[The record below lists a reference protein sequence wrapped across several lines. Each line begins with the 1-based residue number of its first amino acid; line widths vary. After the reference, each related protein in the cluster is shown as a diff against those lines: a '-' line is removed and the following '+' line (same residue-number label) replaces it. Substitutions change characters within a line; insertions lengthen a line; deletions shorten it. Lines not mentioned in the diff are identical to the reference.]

1 MIALE
6 KACKKHLSNNKV
18 IPYNSYNNVKSIEN
32 MPTQELLVKNLKVSF
47 TTPEKELVAVR
58 GISYQINQGETLA
71 LVGESGC
78 GKTVSALCILKLLQE
93 PPGKILSGEIIFDG
107 EDLLKLTKKELQDRR
122 GRDIAMI
129 FQDPMTSLNPV
140 LTIEEQ
146 IIETLLRH
154 TTLSRKEAREKSFN
168 LLEQVEIPSPKQKL
182 DQYPHQLSGGMRQRA
197 MIAMALSCSP
207 RILIADEPT
216 TALDVLIQAQILAL
230 LKKIKNSA
238 QMSILLITHD
248 LGVVAEVAE
257 RVMVMYAGEIV
268 ESGPVREL
276 FQSPLH
282 PYTLGLMKSIPT
294 LEPTQQNLSRLNEIP
309 GTVPSLSQIP
319 SGCPFHPR
327 CPSAETRC
335 KKDKPKLKE
344 IAHARSVSCWLH

>member
-1 MIALE
+1 
-6 KACKKHLSNNKV
+6 
-18 IPYNSYNNVKSIEN
+18 
-32 MPTQELLVKNLKVSF
+32 MPTPELLVKNLKVSF
-47 TTPEKELVAVR
+47 AALKKELIAVR
-58 GISYQINQGETLA
+58 GISYQLNQGEILA

-78 GKTVSALCILKLLQE
+78 GKTVSALSILRLIQE
-93 PPGKILSGEIIFDG
+93 PPGKIVSGEILFAG
-107 EDLLKLTKKELQDRR
+107 KDLLKLKKKELQDRR
-122 GRDIAMI
+122 GKDIAMI

-140 LTIEEQ
+140 LTIGEQ

-154 TTLSRKEAREKSFN
+154 TSLSRKKAREKSFR

-216 TALDVLIQAQILAL
+216 TALDVLIQAQILSL
-230 LKKIKNSA
+230 LKKIKNDT

-268 ESGPVREL
+268 ESGSVNDL
-276 FQSPLH
+276 FRSPLH
-282 PYTLGLMKSIPT
+282 PYTIGLMESIPT
-294 LEPTQQNLSRLNEIP
+294 LESTQQKLSKLKEIS
-309 GTVPSLSQIP
+309 GTVPSLSQVP
-319 SGCPFHPR
+319 FGCPFHPR
-327 CPSAETRC
+327 CSAAETRC
-335 KKDKPKLKE
+335 KTDKPKLKK
-344 IAHARSVSCWLH
+344 ISQTHSVSCWLH

>member
-1 MIALE
+1 
-6 KACKKHLSNNKV
+6 
-18 IPYNSYNNVKSIEN
+18 
-32 MPTQELLVKNLKVSF
+32 MPTPELLVKNLKVSF
-47 TTPEKELVAVR
+47 ATSKKELIAVR
-58 GISYQINQGETLA
+58 GISYQLNQGEILA

-78 GKTVSALCILKLLQE
+78 GKTVSALSILRLIQE
-93 PPGKILSGEIIFDG
+93 PPGKIVSGEILFAG
-107 EDLLKLTKKELQDRR
+107 KDLLKLKKKELQDLR
-122 GRDIAMI
+122 GKDIAMI

-140 LTIEEQ
+140 LTIGEQ

-154 TTLSRKEAREKSFN
+154 TSLSRKKAREKSFR

-182 DQYPHQLSGGMRQRA
+182 DQYPHQLSGGMRQRV

-216 TALDVLIQAQILAL
+216 TALDVLIQAQILSL
-230 LKKIKNSA
+230 LKKIKNDT

-268 ESGPVREL
+268 ESGSVNDL
-276 FQSPLH
+276 FRSPLH
-282 PYTLGLMKSIPT
+282 PYTIGLMESIPT
-294 LEPTQQNLSRLNEIP
+294 LETTQQKLSKLKEIS
-309 GTVPSLSQIP
+309 GTVPSLSQVP

-327 CPSAETRC
+327 CSAAETRC
-335 KKDKPKLKE
+335 KTDKPKLKK
-344 IAHARSVSCWLH
+344 ISQTHSVSCWLH

>member
-1 MIALE
+1 
-6 KACKKHLSNNKV
+6 
-18 IPYNSYNNVKSIEN
+18 
-32 MPTQELLVKNLKVSF
+32 MPTPELLVKNLKVSF
-47 TTPEKELVAVR
+47 AVLKKELIAVR
-58 GISYQINQGETLA
+58 GISYQLNQGEILA

-78 GKTVSALCILKLLQE
+78 GKTVSALSILRLIQE
-93 PPGKILSGEIIFDG
+93 PPGKIMSGEILFAG
-107 EDLLKLTKKELQDRR
+107 KDLLKLKKKELQNLR
-122 GRDIAMI
+122 GKDIAMI

-140 LTIEEQ
+140 LTIGEQ

-154 TTLSRKEAREKSFN
+154 TSLSRKKAREKSFR

-216 TALDVLIQAQILAL
+216 TALDVLIQAQILSL
-230 LKKIKNSA
+230 LKRIKNDT

-268 ESGPVREL
+268 ESGLVDDIFR
-276 FQSPLH
+276 SPLH
-282 PYTLGLMKSIPT
+282 PYTLGLMESIPK
-294 LEPTQQNLSRLNEIP
+294 LETTQQNLPKLKEIS
-309 GTVPSLSQIP
+309 GMMPSLLQVP
-319 SGCPFHPR
+319 TGCPFHPR
-327 CPSAETRC
+327 CSAAETRC
-335 KKDKPKLKE
+335 KTDKPKLKE
-344 IAHARSVSCWLH
+344 ISQTHSVSCWLH

>member
-1 MIALE
+1 
-6 KACKKHLSNNKV
+6 
-18 IPYNSYNNVKSIEN
+18 
-32 MPTQELLVKNLKVSF
+32 MPTPELLVKNLKVSF
-47 TTPEKELVAVR
+47 STSKKELIAVR
-58 GISYQINQGETLA
+58 GISYQLNQGEILA

-78 GKTVSALCILKLLQE
+78 GKTVSALSILRLIQE
-93 PPGKILSGEIIFDG
+93 PPGKIVSGEILFAG
-107 EDLLKLTKKELQDRR
+107 KDLLKLKKKELQDRR
-122 GRDIAMI
+122 GKDIAMI

-140 LTIEEQ
+140 LTIGEQ

-154 TTLSRKEAREKSFN
+154 TSLSRKKAREKSFR

-216 TALDVLIQAQILAL
+216 TALDVLIQAQILSL
-230 LKKIKNSA
+230 LKKIKNDT

-268 ESGPVREL
+268 ESGSVYDL
-276 FQSPLH
+276 FRSPLH
-282 PYTLGLMKSIPT
+282 PYTIGLMESIPT
-294 LEPTQQNLSRLNEIP
+294 LVTTQQKLSKLKEIS
-309 GTVPSLSQIP
+309 GTVPSLSQVP
-319 SGCPFHPR
+319 FGCPFHPR
-327 CPSAETRC
+327 CSAAETRC
-335 KKDKPKLKE
+335 KTDKPKLKK
-344 IAHARSVSCWLH
+344 ISQTHSVSCWLH

>member
-1 MIALE
+1 
-6 KACKKHLSNNKV
+6 
-18 IPYNSYNNVKSIEN
+18 
-32 MPTQELLVKNLKVSF
+32 MPTPELLVKNLKVSF
-47 TTPEKELVAVR
+47 AASKKELIAVR
-58 GISYQINQGETLA
+58 GISYQLNQGEILA

-78 GKTVSALCILKLLQE
+78 GKTVSALSILRLIQE
-93 PPGKILSGEIIFDG
+93 PPGKIVSGEILFAG
-107 EDLLKLTKKELQDRR
+107 KDLLKLKKKELQDLR
-122 GRDIAMI
+122 GKDIAMI

-140 LTIEEQ
+140 LTIGEQ

-154 TTLSRKEAREKSFN
+154 TSLSRKKAREKSFR
-168 LLEQVEIPSPKQKL
+168 LLEQVEIPSPQQKL

-216 TALDVLIQAQILAL
+216 TALDVLIQAQILSL
-230 LKKIKNSA
+230 LKKIKNDT

-268 ESGPVREL
+268 ESGSVYDL
-276 FQSPLH
+276 FRSPLH
-282 PYTLGLMKSIPT
+282 PYTIGLMESIPT
-294 LEPTQQNLSRLNEIP
+294 LETTQQKPSKLKEIS

-319 SGCPFHPR
+319 FGCPFHPR
-327 CPSAETRC
+327 CSAAETRC
-335 KKDKPKLKE
+335 KTDKPKLKK
-344 IAHARSVSCWLH
+344 ISQTHSVSCWLH

>member
-1 MIALE
+1 
-6 KACKKHLSNNKV
+6 
-18 IPYNSYNNVKSIEN
+18 
-32 MPTQELLVKNLKVSF
+32 MPTPELLVKNLKVSF
-47 TTPEKELVAVR
+47 ATSKKELIAVR
-58 GISYQINQGETLA
+58 GISYQLNQGEILA

-78 GKTVSALCILKLLQE
+78 GKTVSALSILRLIQE
-93 PPGKILSGEIIFDG
+93 PPGKIVSGEILFAG
-107 EDLLKLTKKELQDRR
+107 KDLLKLKKKELQDLR
-122 GRDIAMI
+122 GKDIAMI

-140 LTIEEQ
+140 LTIGEQ

-154 TTLSRKEAREKSFN
+154 TSLSRKKAREKSFR

-216 TALDVLIQAQILAL
+216 TALDVLIQAQILSL
-230 LKKIKNSA
+230 LKKIKNDT

-268 ESGPVREL
+268 ESG
-276 FQSPLH
+276 
-282 PYTLGLMKSIPT
+282 
-294 LEPTQQNLSRLNEIP
+294 
-309 GTVPSLSQIP
+309 
-319 SGCPFHPR
+319 
-327 CPSAETRC
+327 
-335 KKDKPKLKE
+335 
-344 IAHARSVSCWLH
+344 SV

>member
-1 MIALE
+1 M
-6 KACKKHLSNNKV
+6 SG
-18 IPYNSYNNVKSIEN
+18 P
-32 MPTQELLVKNLKVSF
+32 ELLVKNLKVAFS
-47 TTPEKELVAVR
+47 TAEKDLIAVH
-58 GISYQINQGETLA
+58 GISYQLNSGETLA

-78 GKTVSALCILKLLQE
+78 GKTVSALSILRLIPE
-93 PPGKILSGEIIFDG
+93 PPGKILSGEIIFNNKDF
-107 EDLLKLTKKELQDRR
+107 LKLTAKELQERR

-129 FQDPMTSLNPV
+129 FQDPMTSMNPV
-140 LTIEEQ
+140 LTIGEQ

-154 TTLSRKEAREKSFN
+154 TLLSRNEARKKSFD
-168 LLEQVEIPSPKQKL
+168 LLKQVDIPSPEQKL

-207 RILIADEPT
+207 RVLIADEPT
-216 TALDVLIQAQILAL
+216 TALDVLIQAQILEL
-230 LKKIKNSA
+230 LKQVKKNT

-248 LGVVAEVAE
+248 LGVVAEIAE

-276 FQSPLH
+276 FRTPLH
-282 PYTLGLMKSIPT
+282 PYTIGLMKSIPT
-294 LEPTQQNLSRLNEIP
+294 LDFTQQKISKLNEIS

-335 KKDKPKLKE
+335 RTDKPSLKE
-344 IAHARSVSCWLH
+344 TAHEHAVSCWLH

>member
-1 MIALE
+1 
-6 KACKKHLSNNKV
+6 
-18 IPYNSYNNVKSIEN
+18 

-47 TTPEKELVAVR
+47 ATPVKELVAVR
-58 GISYQINQGETLA
+58 GISYQLSQGETLA

-78 GKTVSALCILKLLQE
+78 GKTVSALSILRLIEE
-93 PPGKILSGEIIFDG
+93 PPGKIMSGEILFNG
-107 EDLLKLTKKELQDRR
+107 KDLLKLTKRELQVHR
-122 GRDIAMI
+122 GKDIAMV
-129 FQDPMTSLNPV
+129 FQDPMTSMNPV
-140 LTIEEQ
+140 LTIGEQ

-154 TTLSRKEAREKSFN
+154 TSLSRKEAREKSLK
-168 LLEQVEIPSPKQKL
+168 LLEQVEIASPKEKL

-216 TALDVLIQAQILAL
+216 TALDVLIQAQILDL
-230 LKKIKNSA
+230 LKKIKNET

-248 LGVVAEVAE
+248 LGVVAEIAK

-268 ESGPVREL
+268 ESGPVLDL
-276 FQSPLH
+276 FRSPLH
-282 PYTLGLMKSIPT
+282 PYTIGLMKSIPT
-294 LEPTQQNLSRLNEIP
+294 LKPTQGKLSKLNEIP
-309 GTVPSLSQIP
+309 GVVPSLSQIP

-335 KKDKPKLKE
+335 KTEKPKLKK
-344 IAHARSVSCWLH
+344 IANEYSVSCWLH

>member
-1 MIALE
+1 
-6 KACKKHLSNNKV
+6 
-18 IPYNSYNNVKSIEN
+18 
-32 MPTQELLVKNLKVSF
+32 MPTPELLVKNLKVSF
-47 TTPEKELVAVR
+47 STSKKELIAVR
-58 GISYQINQGETLA
+58 GISYQLNQGEILA

-78 GKTVSALCILKLLQE
+78 GKTVSALSILRLIQE
-93 PPGKILSGEIIFDG
+93 PPGKIVSGEILFAG
-107 EDLLKLTKKELQDRR
+107 KDLLKLKKKELQDLR
-122 GRDIAMI
+122 GKDIAMI

-140 LTIEEQ
+140 LTIGEQ

-154 TTLSRKEAREKSFN
+154 TSLSRKKAREKSFR

-216 TALDVLIQAQILAL
+216 TALDVLIQAQILSL
-230 LKKIKNSA
+230 LKKIKNDT

-268 ESGPVREL
+268 ESGSVYDL
-276 FQSPLH
+276 FRSPLH
-282 PYTLGLMKSIPT
+282 PYTIGLMESIPT
-294 LEPTQQNLSRLNEIP
+294 LESTQQKLSKLKEIS
-309 GTVPSLSQIP
+309 GTVPSLSQVP
-319 SGCPFHPR
+319 FGCPFHPR
-327 CPSAETRC
+327 CSAAETRC
-335 KKDKPKLKE
+335 KTDKPKLKK
-344 IAHARSVSCWLH
+344 ISQTHSVSCWLH

>member
-1 MIALE
+1 
-6 KACKKHLSNNKV
+6 
-18 IPYNSYNNVKSIEN
+18 
-32 MPTQELLVKNLKVSF
+32 MPTPELLVKNLKVSF
-47 TTPEKELVAVR
+47 AASKKELIAVR
-58 GISYQINQGETLA
+58 GISYQLNQGEILA

-78 GKTVSALCILKLLQE
+78 GKTVSALSILRLIQE
-93 PPGKILSGEIIFDG
+93 PPGKIVSGEILFAG
-107 EDLLKLTKKELQDRR
+107 KDLLKLKKKELQDLR
-122 GRDIAMI
+122 GKDIAMI

-140 LTIEEQ
+140 LTIGEQ

-154 TTLSRKEAREKSFN
+154 TSLSRKKAREKSFR

-182 DQYPHQLSGGMRQRA
+182 DQYPHQLSGGMRQRV

-216 TALDVLIQAQILAL
+216 TALDVLIQAQILSL
-230 LKKIKNSA
+230 LKKIKNDT

-268 ESGPVREL
+268 ESGSVSDL
-276 FQSPLH
+276 FRSPLH
-282 PYTLGLMKSIPT
+282 PYTIGLMESIPT
-294 LEPTQQNLSRLNEIP
+294 LEATQQKLSKLKEIS
-309 GTVPSLSQIP
+309 GTVPSLSQVP

-327 CPSAETRC
+327 CSAAETRC
-335 KKDKPKLKE
+335 KTDKPKLKK
-344 IAHARSVSCWLH
+344 ISQTHSVSCWLH